1 MNPDLEKLIE
11 MAAKGEAVT
20 DRQREII
27 RNKAVSLGE
36 DPDEAELILDLT
48 VKGNKKK
55 EVGKTGGDYV
65 LEDDVED
72 KFMDD
77 MSQRLLNQI
86 HSDKRI
92 KEESVQ
98 TKALYRKTE
107 GKILCGVCAGI
118 ADKYNISALVVRLI
132 FFFTYAISLWVYIV
146 MAITLPKDN

>member
-1 MNPDLEKLIE
+1 MDPDLEKLIE

-36 DPDEAELILDLT
+36 DPDEAELILELT
-48 VKGNKKK
+48 ANGNKKK
-55 EVGKTGGDYV
+55 EIDNTGGNY
-65 LEDDVED
+65 VED
-72 KFMDD
+72 EYMDD
-77 MSQRLLNQI
+77 MSQRLPNQI
-86 HSDKRI
+86 HSDNRI
-92 KEESVQ
+92 KGESVQ

-118 ADKYNISALVVRLI
+118 ADKYNISAVVVRLI

-146 MAITLPKDN
+146 MAITLPKDT

>member
-48 VKGNKKK
+48 IKKNKKK

-65 LEDDVED
+65 MEDDVED

-77 MSQRLLNQI
+77 MSQRLL
-86 HSDKRI
+86 

-118 ADKYNISALVVRLI
+118 ADKYNIYALVVRLI